1 MACSSASTCLH
12 SLSLHSSPFRSTKRR
27 TSASFLLG
35 PSRFVSPKSP
45 TLRKSRRDFVL
56 PNNKNLRRYRP
67 NSVPLVVVAAQSDF
81 LRVIQTVWKVGKDGI
96 EAGTNLVPDSIPRP
110 IARIGVAVVALSVSF
125 FVLKSVLSTAFFVL
139 APDSVRGP

>member
-81 LRVIQTVWKVGKDGI
+81 LRVWKVGKDGI

-139 APDSVRGP
+139 VIWFYRL